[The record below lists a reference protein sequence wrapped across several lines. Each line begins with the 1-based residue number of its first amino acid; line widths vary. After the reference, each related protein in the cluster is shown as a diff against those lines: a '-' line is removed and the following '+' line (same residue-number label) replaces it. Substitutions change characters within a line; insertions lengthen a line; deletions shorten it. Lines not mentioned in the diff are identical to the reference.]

1 MTSNDE
7 VISDEIVFRGHE
19 NVRALHPTTIEITR
33 DNAISMRADCV
44 IGVGADKGCG
54 DLNENLRRHI
64 RSGGALRLELTVGTE
79 RFAFYGQG
87 DPRLSLDDSYE
98 VVFRRSNFISPRTC
112 AIKCSA
118 ASLDIPRNMISKL
131 KSREAL
137 ACLKI
142 VALS

>member
-54 DLNENLRRHI
+54 DLNEMWVRRDSLFTGREI
-64 RSGGALRLELTVGTE
+64 QGFRLMTVTKLCLDVRISLALGL
-79 RFAFYGQG
+79 AQ
-87 DPRLSLDDSYE
+87 
-98 VVFRRSNFISPRTC
+98 SN
-112 AIKCSA
+112 
-118 ASLDIPRNMISKL
+118 
-131 KSREAL
+131 
-137 ACLKI
+137 
-142 VALS
+142 VAPLL